1 LINRYLISVIP
12 ALLFVLLFGSV
23 VVAPYGF
30 AQGPRWLTPS
40 APVVSWT
47 AASNYV
53 GETVA
58 VEGVILYTYSSYSGT
73 TFLDFHTNGNT
84 NRNQIEVGRTYSF
97 DFPYPGYFSGAVFS
111 SDTGNFK
118 CSISNFY
125 LNKDVRIT
133 GMVQL
138 FKGAPEIIISNPSQ
152 IEVAYQGFPC
162 S

>member
-1 LINRYLISVIP
+1 
-12 ALLFVLLFGSV
+12 
-23 VVAPYGF
+23 
-30 AQGPRWLTPS
+30 
-40 APVVSWT
+40 VSWT

-97 DFPYPGYFSGAVFS
+97 DFPYQGYFSGAVFS

-138 FKGAPEIIISNPSQ
+138 YKGAPEIIISNPSQ